1 MAAKAVHRATARTQW
16 DEPAGEER
24 LRANSRSNTHNTMAT
39 KKDESTGLMKLLE
52 DQLAD
57 LYYVEKQLVK
67 ALPKMAK
74 TATNEDLRTAFEE
87 HLAETETQVGRI
99 EQMFEALGKPAKAKK
114 CPAIDGILEEGKE
127 IMDEFADDVA
137 LDAGLVSAAQ
147 KVEHYEIT
155 SYGSMKA
162 WAEQLGLEDL
172 VGLIDETLEEE
183 KAADEKLTEI
193 AEAVVNIEA
202 ETEEGDEEEEEV
214 EEGTKGRSAS
224 NGKSGSSNGNGRGA
238 SSKGA
243 KQGAR
248 TKQTA

>member
-1 MAAKAVHRATARTQW
+1 
-16 DEPAGEER
+16 
-24 LRANSRSNTHNTMAT
+24 MAT
-39 KKDESTGLMKLLE
+39 KKEESIGLMKLLE
-52 DQLAD
+52 HQLAD
-57 LYYVEKQLVK
+57 LYYVEKQLTK

-74 TATNEDLRTAFEE
+74 TATNEDLRTCFEE
-87 HLAETETQVGRI
+87 HLAETENQVGRI

-127 IMDEFADDVA
+127 IMAEFADDEA

-172 VGLIDETLEEE
+172 VSLIDETLEEE

-193 AEAVVNIEA
+193 AESVVNIEA
-202 ETEEGDEEEEEV
+202 ETEMADA
-214 EEGTKGRSAS
+214 EEGSS
-224 NGKSGSSNGNGRGA
+224 YSGAR

-243 KQGAR
+243 GKREASSNGSSKSAPAKR
-248 TKQTA
+248 SAK

>member
-1 MAAKAVHRATARTQW
+1 
-16 DEPAGEER
+16 
-24 LRANSRSNTHNTMAT
+24 MAT

-193 AEAVVNIEA
+193 AETVVNIEA

-214 EEGTKGRSAS
+214 EEGPKGRSTS
-224 NGKSGSSNGNGRGA
+224 NGKNGSSNGNGRGA